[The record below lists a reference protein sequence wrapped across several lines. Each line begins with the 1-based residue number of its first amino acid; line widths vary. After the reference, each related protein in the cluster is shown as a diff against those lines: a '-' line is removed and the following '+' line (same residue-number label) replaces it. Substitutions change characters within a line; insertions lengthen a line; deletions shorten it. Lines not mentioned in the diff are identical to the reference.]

1 MPGGTSPAI
10 WQTNN
15 VTFSIYIRGELST
28 SSRILFFWVLFFDW
42 AKQMGLDRGIFGWNI
57 TKMMET
63 YGRDAGQEKEND
75 PRQRLDV

>member
-1 MPGGTSPAI
+1 MSRLVFIYEGNCLHPA
-10 WQTNN
+10 
-15 VTFSIYIRGELST
+15 G
-28 SSRILFFWVLFFDW
+28 FFLLFFDW
-42 AKQMGLDRGIFGWNI
+42 AKEMGLDRGIFGWNI